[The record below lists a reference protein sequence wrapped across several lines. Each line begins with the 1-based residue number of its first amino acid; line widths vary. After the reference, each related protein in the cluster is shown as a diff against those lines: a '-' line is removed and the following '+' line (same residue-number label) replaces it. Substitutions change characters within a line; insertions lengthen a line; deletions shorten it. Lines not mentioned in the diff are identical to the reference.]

1 MPHASYG
8 RGMKIPVLFLGLT
21 MATGVALAQTPP
33 PVTPT
38 KPADATKPANP
49 SKPDIVIESGTA
61 EKPAKPDAAKPDPK
75 KKEKPKEEPM
85 GTINGIT
92 IARPNGTFLG
102 LTLVEGK
109 FTLTFY
115 NKKKKPMP
123 VDVTRGIARWPN
135 VHGPG
140 DNRTVL
146 NPSGNSLVG
155 AQFVR
160 GPYVFILFIT
170 LLKGEGD
177 EAQAV
182 ENYTVQ
188 FSN

>member
-1 MPHASYG
+1 
-8 RGMKIPVLFLGLT
+8 

-33 PVTPT
+33 PVTPA

-49 SKPDIVIESGTA
+49 SKPDIVIESGAAGKT
-61 EKPAKPDAAKPDPK
+61 AKPDAK
-75 KKEKPKEEPM
+75 KKEKPKEEAM
-85 GTINGIT
+85 GTINGIA

-102 LTLVEGK
+102 LTLVDGK
-109 FTLTFY
+109 FNLTFY

-160 GPYVFILFIT
+160 GPYVFIVFIT

-177 EAQAV
+177 AAQAV